1 MTSAQP
7 ADPVMTS
14 DHPGDPVMTPDNLS
28 SPGPSLRHTAES
40 LCHRRS
46 RALRLWGPGGAYL
59 GALFCHPW
67 CASVVF
73 LSDVSVSFY
82 DFLTNKSLSFIETTP
97 SKMRIFC
104 RYNERYWD
112 LSLPPD
118 YCYDIEKLLIYLNG
132 RFSTTWQNSFMN
144 SRRFSSDSL
153 DSSWHSTIAS
163 TSHDDFSSS
172 SAMIRGSTPRRLY
185 GPAGTSTTAVMGV
198 CSLLLGFNCCDFNFL
213 CKSHLHG

>member
-1 MTSAQP
+1 MTQ
-7 ADPVMTS
+7 
-14 DHPGDPVMTPDNLS
+14 DNLS
-28 SPGPSLRHTAES
+28 SPGPSLHHTAES

-82 DFLTNKSLSFIETTP
+82 DFLTNKSLSFIETTL
-97 SKMRIFC
+97 SKMCIFC
-104 RYNERYWD
+104 HYNERYWD

-118 YCYDIEKLLIYLNG
+118 YCCDIEKLLIYLNG
-132 RFSTTWQNSFMN
+132 RFSTTLQNSFMN

-153 DSSWHSTIAS
+153 DSSWRSIIAS
-163 TSHDDFSSS
+163 TNHDNFSSS

-185 GPAGTSTTAVMGV
+185 GPVGTSTTAVTGR
-198 CSLLLGFNCCDFNFL
+198 LQFAFGF
-213 CKSHLHG
+213 